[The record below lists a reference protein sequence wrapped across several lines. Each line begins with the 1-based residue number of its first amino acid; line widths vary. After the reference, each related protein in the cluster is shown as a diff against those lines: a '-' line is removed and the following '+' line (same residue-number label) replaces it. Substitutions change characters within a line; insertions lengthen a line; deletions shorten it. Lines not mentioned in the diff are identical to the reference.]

1 MIHSLH
7 IEALPLPG
15 MLEKILQTSRI
26 RGFTI
31 RHLEFRHNEG
41 EPLLKLQMTVESDRP
56 QARLVTQLQKLPGV
70 RELTA
75 LHSVAERPER
85 RPESIGNSVALMYPL

>member
-1 MIHSLH
+1 MIYSLN
-7 IEALPLPG
+7 IEARPLPG

-31 RHLEFRHNEG
+31 RHLEFRHSER
-41 EPLLKLQMTVESDRP
+41 ESLLKLQMTVQSERS
-56 QARLVTQLQKLPGV
+56 QAHLVTQLEKLPGV

-75 LHSVAERPER
+75 LHSVLERPEAQLEKR
-85 RPESIGNSVALMYPL
+85 DSQVALMYPL

>member
-41 EPLLKLQMTVESDRP
+41 EPLLKLQMTVEGERP

-75 LHSVAERPER
+75 LHSVTGQHGSLPEHR
-85 RPESIGNSVALMYPL
+85 DNRVALMYPL